1 MSRILVV
8 DDELALLQ
16 LLRTYLGRQGHEVI
30 CCATGSS
37 GLAELDRPEN
47 HFDIAVL
54 DHWLPDMSGMDLLTG
69 VLSRRKDLKVLVS
82 TGSFMDLDGIQIPD
96 GRPVAFLQ
104 KPYLP
109 KMLGEA
115 IDNLLQSETGTA
127 P

>member
-1 MSRILVV
+1 MARILVV

-16 LLRTYLGRQGHEVI
+16 LLSTYLGRLGHQVT
-30 CCATGSS
+30 CCATATS

-69 VLSRRKDLKVLVS
+69 VLTRRRDLKVLVS
-82 TGSFMDLDGIQIPD
+82 TGSFMDLEGLQVDVD
-96 GRPVAFLQ
+96 RPVGFLQ

-115 IDNLLQSETGTA
+115 IDKLLQREPGTSA
-127 P
+127 

>member
-1 MSRILVV
+1 MPRILVV

-16 LLRTYLGRQGHEVI
+16 LLKTYLGRLGHEVI

-47 HFDIAVL
+47 HFDLAVL
-54 DHWLPDMSGMDLLTG
+54 DHWLPDMGGMDLLLG
-69 VLSRRKDLKVLVS
+69 VLARRENLKVLVS
-82 TGSFMDLDGIQIPD
+82 TGSYMDLEGFEIPE

-115 IDNLLQSETGTA
+115 IDNLLQGKPGTTA
-127 P
+127 